1 MDGQCLERQLST
13 GKPDLELFF
22 FFQSRINKKR
32 FKKLLT
38 KPG

>member
-1 MDGQCLERQLST
+1 MDGQCLERQLSK
-13 GKPDLELFF
+13 GKPDLELF